1 MNWSALDF
9 THDGKIQ
16 DKKKKKDPLEEIP
29 DILESYEE
37 GTVPRTGKD
46 YEM

>member
-1 MNWSALDF
+1 MTKPSVSK
-9 THDGKIQ
+9 H
-16 DKKKKKDPLEEIP
+16 KKKDPFEAIL
-29 DILESYEE
+29 DILDEYEE

>member
-1 MNWSALDF
+1 MTRKTSDE
-9 THDGKIQ
+9 
-16 DKKKKKDPLEEIP
+16 KKKKKDPFDEIL
-29 DILESYEE
+29 DILDEYEE